1 MNASRSA
8 ALSSRLTAGGRGER
22 CEGDSDA
29 ASLAGRRLQVI
40 GAMRRLGR
48 DELLVVLPDGSKI
61 LIPAAWTDRDS
72 TTVAEDQALEQSAAV
87 LAGPAEL
94 LHALELVASLC
105 ARADAGR
112 GQAARKSPCKE
123 DDRAA
128 CAAEFDAR
136 TDPGATT
143 EVIVSL
149 PETGVAAAIR
159 ILARL
164 IASAAATT
172 MAEVSDE

>member
-1 MNASRSA
+1 MVTRP
-8 ALSSRLTAGGRGER
+8 RHP
-22 CEGDSDA
+22 
-29 ASLAGRRLQVI
+29 LAGRRLQVI

-48 DELLVVLPDGSKI
+48 DELLVVLPDGSKT
-61 LIPAAWTDRDS
+61 LMPAVWTDRD
-72 TTVAEDQALEQSAAV
+72 TTTANEDHALDRATAILAA
-87 LAGPAEL
+87 PAEL
-94 LHALELVASLC
+94 LEARKLVAGLG

-143 EVIVSL
+143 GSDR
-149 PETGVAAAIR
+149 VAARDGGRRRDQDPGPADR
-159 ILARL
+159 PGRR
-164 IASAAATT
+164 
-172 MAEVSDE
+172 DDDDWGRR